1 MRQLI
6 LEKGKRFTF
15 LVKNVTEIF
24 SSWTKAKILGLNEN
38 YVHQLRYKQGDVIYD
53 IGQPSGVFYIIKEG
67 KAIQETIIEQET
79 NMKYPKNSKSW
90 EI

>member
-1 MRQLI
+1 MPPFKAVGERALEKQGDLRTASIIAMDPGETICLALEKKDFQELVMRQLV

-38 YVHQLRYKQGDVIYD
+38 YVHKLRFK
-53 IGQPSGVFYIIKEG
+53 
-67 KAIQETIIEQET
+67 
-79 NMKYPKNSKSW
+79 
-90 EI
+90 

>member
-1 MRQLI
+1 MDPGETICLALEKKDFQELVMRQLV

-38 YVHQLRYKQGDVIYD
+38 YVH
-53 IGQPSGVFYIIKEG
+53 
-67 KAIQETIIEQET
+67 
-79 NMKYPKNSKSW
+79 
-90 EI
+90 

>member
-1 MRQLI
+1 MDPGETICLALEKKDFQELVMRQLV

-38 YVHQLRYKQGDVIYD
+38 YV
-53 IGQPSGVFYIIKEG
+53 
-67 KAIQETIIEQET
+67 
-79 NMKYPKNSKSW
+79 N
-90 EI
+90 